1 MKSGKKWKSP
11 KFQGAEDNE
20 LPGVQGR
27 TANLLGTG
35 RAGEP
40 AAEIRR
46 AGSAQFATA
55 QLLDLLLRSQEDA
68 WEN

>member
-1 MKSGKKWKSP
+1 MNYLGSR
-11 KFQGAEDNE
+11 GA
-20 LPGVQGR
+20 LGR
-27 TANLLGTG
+27 TANLLGTD

-55 QLLDLLLRSQEDA
+55 QLLALFLRSQEDA